1 MGLVLGITVAVLTL
15 PVAFLAMM
23 SGSNWETG
31 EGGSTTAG
39 AVTLVVGEALAIF
52 IIVSHY
58 HPIHLSW

>member
-15 PVAFLAMM
+15 P
-23 SGSNWETG
+23 
-31 EGGSTTAG
+31 
-39 AVTLVVGEALAIF
+39 VGEALAIF